1 MSQDV
6 TATPKRLSYTHD
18 AMIDLILQEP
28 TVTHAELA
36 EIFGY
41 TAGWVQRVCSSD
53 AFQSRLAD
61 RKAQLIDPQ
70 ITRSLNERLRGV
82 TIKALDIIDE
92 KLSSQDAGA
101 QMALEALGIATAS
114 MSRGSK
120 VKA

>member
-1 MSQDV
+1 MSDGNALPV
-6 TATPKRLSYTHD
+6 KRLSYTHD

-41 TAGWVQRVCSSD
+41 TAGWVQRVCGSD
-53 AFQSRLAD
+53 AFNARLAD

-70 ITRSLNERLRGV
+70 ISRTLNDRLRGV

-92 KLSSQDAGA
+92 KLSSADAGA
-101 QMALEALGIATAS
+101 QMALDALGIATSS
-114 MSRGSK
+114 MSK
-120 VKA
+120 VRK